1 MRKRK
6 FSFIKDSILLGV
18 LRNFVEI
25 LSVIVV
31 IMVENFVYYV
41 SEEGGNNLIEKDVD
55 N

>member
-31 IMVENFVYYV
+31 IMVEDFVYYV
-41 SEEGGNNLIEKDVD
+41 NEEGGNNLIEKDVD

>member
-31 IMVENFVYYV
+31 IMVEDFVYYV
-41 SEEGGNNLIEKDVD
+41 SEEGGNSVIEKDVD

>member
-1 MRKRK
+1 MGKRK

-31 IMVENFVYYV
+31 IMVEDFVYYV
-41 SEEGGNNLIEKDVD
+41 SEEGGNSVIEKDVD